1 MNPSG
6 VPMQSAL
13 RPFVGL
19 ALFVGAL
26 SPFVLGYRGPAAP
39 PFSTTA
45 IKEVH
50 LDSLTIFR
58 PSTPTAVQDIRP
70 LALQRGVW
78 IEGRLRSAPSQRM
91 VIAANPFED
100 AWRAATIGGVS
111 LATGTYEVAE
121 VDIALPAE
129 GFPWVIGRT
138 YNARQ
143 EDSSGSHRN
152 SDGPQGMNWSQSS
165 QPEIR
170 FYDDAN
176 NAKDLVY
183 LLYGADRFAE
193 YKRFD
198 STSS

>member
-1 MNPSG
+1 
-6 VPMQSAL
+6 MQSAL

-26 SPFVLGYRGPAAP
+26 SPFVLSRSSAPRP

-50 LDSLTIFR
+50 APSMTSLLVSS
-58 PSTPTAVQDIRP
+58 STPVQDIRP
-70 LALQRGVW
+70 QALQRGLG
-78 IEGRLRSAPSQRM
+78 IDGRLRSSLSEQMA
-91 VIAANPFED
+91 IAANPFED
-100 AWRAATIGGVS
+100 AWRAASIGGVS

-143 EDSSGSHRN
+143 ETSGGSHRN
-152 SDGPQGMNWSQSS
+152 SDGPQGANWAQSS

-170 FYDDAN
+170 FYD
-176 NAKDLVY
+176 
-183 LLYGADRFAE
+183 
-193 YKRFD
+193 
-198 STSS
+198 